1 MPIKYIPYN
10 VSTVRGQAILGEGS
24 IQRFHKLKYQN
35 QTSKESIVSRG
46 IPFFETDVIEK
57 VYSKIPLLRG
67 GNEVDGVDLQ
77 NFVIQG
83 DCLNAIAYC
92 KNQGIKIDLV
102 YIDPPFASNANY
114 SKTIHLRKNPK
125 IAQLIEQ
132 EESKIKTKAEEG
144 GIIDN
149 SDLQSFEETMYG
161 DIWQKEDYLNWIYE
175 RLLAIRDVMS
185 DTASIYVHLDWHI
198 GHYVK
203 ILMDEIFGEEMFRR
217 EIIWNRKNPSGGKA
231 AANNYIHVHDT
242 IFFYTKGEEDV
253 FNKEYEN
260 YSDKYIEQRFLQ
272 EDEKG
277 RFRIQGKDSRKQY
290 LNESKG
296 LAVTSVWEIPDVN
309 VMALERLDYS
319 TQKPE
324 ALLERIIKASSN
336 EGMVV
341 ADFFGGSGVT
351 AKVAHDLG
359 RKFITS
365 DVNINSI
372 QTIRDRLMNAGAS
385 FSVLKVRDGVD
396 LYRNPI
402 QTMNKLASLL
412 PNLNKEHSYAP
423 RDFWFGS
430 MPDDKGNSCPV
441 WVPDLKGTQRLFTES
456 VMTSVVMNT
465 PDEISKVIIYYV
477 AIDDMKTIDKIIK
490 NHDRRNYDSGKP
502 IEYEFRALSDIL
514 DDVIVDDTVEYQIEK
529 IDTGFE
535 IEIQSF
541 YSDTLAKRIDEY
553 NQKKSRIKKNGEE
566 LFENN
571 SEQIEAT
578 PKSTKK
584 FVPIELS
591 ATGLEL
597 IEMIETGI
605 MDKDIWKAEQTL
617 KINKYGY
624 VENNGVKTKTFWNG
638 KMIVKNSP
646 KFLKVRNIAGD
657 EVILKTNEQKND

>member
-35 QTSKESIVSRG
+35 QISKESIISRG
-46 IPFFETDVIEK
+46 IPFFETDIVEK
-57 VYSKIPLLRG
+57 VEAATTSPNKLNSNNL
-67 GNEVDGVDLQ
+67 
-77 NFVIQG
+77 VIQG

-92 KNQGIKIDLV
+92 KSQGIKIDLV

-114 SKTIHLRKNPK
+114 SKTIYLRKNPK
-125 IAQLIEQ
+125 IAKLIEQ
-132 EESKIKTKAEEG
+132 EESKIKAKAEEG
-144 GIIDN
+144 SIIDN
-149 SDLQSFEETMYG
+149 ADLQSFEETMYG

-185 DTASIYVHLDWHI
+185 ETASIYVHLDWHI

-203 ILMDEIFGEEMFRR
+203 ILMDEIFGEEMFRN
-217 EIIWNRKNPSGGKA
+217 EIVWHYPDGTAPKGAFKRKTDN
-231 AANNYIHVHDT
+231 
-242 IFFYTKGEEDV
+242 IFFYTKTEELT
-253 FNKEYEN
+253 FNEVRLLPLNPSRYDKIDEN
-260 YSDKYIEQRFLQ
+260 GDKYFERGGS
-272 EDEKG
+272 EGKRWYMKDG
-277 RFRIQGKDSRKQY
+277 RSCDNVWSYIIDDGFRQ
-290 LNESKG
+290 LNSQ
-296 LAVTSVWEIPDVN
+296 S
-309 VMALERLDYS
+309 LERKDIDYS

-336 EGMVV
+336 KGMIV

-359 RKFITS
+359 RQFITT

-385 FSVLKVRDGVD
+385 FQILKVRDGVD

-412 PNLNKEHSYAP
+412 PNLNQEHSFSP
-423 RDFWFGS
+423 KDFWFGS

-456 VMTSVVMNT
+456 VMTSVIMNT
-465 PDEISKVIIYYV
+465 PDEVSKVIVYYV
-477 AIDDMKTIDKIIK
+477 AIDDIKTIDKVIK
-490 NHDRRNYDSGKP
+490 THDRRNYDSGKP

-514 DDVIVDDTVEYQIEK
+514 DDVIVDDTVEYEIK
-529 IDTGFE
+529 TIDNGFE

-553 NQKKSRIKKNGEE
+553 NQKKSKIKANSEG
-566 LFENN
+566 LFEND
-571 SEQIEAT
+571 SEPNEEIQ
-578 PKSTKK
+578 KSTKK
-584 FVPIELS
+584 FIPLEISE
-591 ATGLEL
+591 TGLEL
-597 IEMIETGI
+597 IEMIETGVL
-605 MDKDIWKAEQTL
+605 DEEVWKAEQTL

-624 VENNGVKTKTFWNG
+624 VENNGVKTKIFWNG

-646 KFLKVRNIAGD
+646 KFLKIRNIAGD
-657 EVILKTNEQKND
+657 EVILKSK